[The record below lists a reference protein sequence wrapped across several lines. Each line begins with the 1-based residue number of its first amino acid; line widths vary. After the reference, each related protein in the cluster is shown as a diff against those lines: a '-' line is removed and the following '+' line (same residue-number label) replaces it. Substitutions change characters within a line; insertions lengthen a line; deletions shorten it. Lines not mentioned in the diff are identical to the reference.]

1 MADQTSFIQGRTG
14 VGALLQEN
22 FAKGVVKWF
31 GLQDPLAALFKRA
44 SSTKYKLSGKKLV
57 ITAESQF
64 AGGGMATSGYL
75 PAHQEVAPVTL
86 ETTPARRY
94 VRSAVDNFIAALTK
108 GPGAAE
114 DYMAR
119 LNRQH
124 LERFEEMERRHTHGS
139 SSGTVC
145 VASSRTSAT
154 VIVMK
159 DGYGYVGQPPLAHLR
174 KGMWLTALDASNSY
188 AVLKAA
194 IISDINFT
202 TNTVTFATAIDD
214 GTTVVAAGDLFVF
227 STTPTTTESWFETE
241 RGKAPLG
248 VLDIAD
254 PKASNS
260 SYLGLTESSEPLV
273 KPLRRTS
280 TSFDDMEFTAFTRE
294 LAAKST
300 SPVTPDSHTMST
312 QEGILVALAAAL
324 TSAGNAQF
332 IQQKGKTLQGG
343 WDTVRVAGHD
353 FLTSPYHIF
362 DTIFAWPM
370 EDIHRVHLG
379 PEFED
384 EDSDGSIYAR
394 LPNYDGRE
402 WYGKDYMQ
410 LFADRRNRI
419 GALTAIPNA
428 NASRYTNTP
437 T

>member
-1 MADQTSFIQGRTG
+1 MADQTAFVQGRTG

-22 FAKGVVKWF
+22 FAKGIVKWF
-31 GLQDPLAALFKRA
+31 GLQDPLAALFRKA
-44 SSTKYKLSGKKLV
+44 SGSKYKLSGKKLV

-64 AGGGMATSGYL
+64 AGGAMATSGWL
-75 PAHQEVAPVTL
+75 PAHQEVAPITL

-139 SSGTVC
+139 STGTVC
-145 VASSRTSAT
+145 TVSSRTSAT
-154 VIVMK
+154 VIVVK

-174 KGMWLTALDASNSY
+174 KGMWVTSLDASNSF

-194 IISDINFT
+194 VISSINFT
-202 TNTVTFATAIDD
+202 TNTITFATAIDD
-214 GTTVVAAGDLFVF
+214 GTTVVVAGDPLVF
-227 STTPTTTESWFETE
+227 STTPTTTETWFETE

-254 PKASNS
+254 PKAANS
-260 SYLGLTESSEPLV
+260 SYLGVVEADEPLV

-280 TSFDDMEFTAFTRE
+280 TSFDDMEFKRFVLE
-294 LAAKST
+294 LESKST
-300 SPVTPDSHTMST
+300 SPVTPDTHTMST
-312 QEGILVALAAAL
+312 QGGIVVALAEAL
-324 TSAGNAQF
+324 TAAGNAQF
-332 IQQKGKTLQGG
+332 VQEKGKTLMGG
-343 WDTVRVAGHD
+343 WKTVKVAGHD
-353 FLTSPYHIF
+353 FIESPYHIF

-370 EDIHRVHLG
+370 EDLHRVHLG

-384 EDSDGSIYAR
+384 EDSDGSVYSR

-410 LFADRRNRI
+410 MFADRRNRI
-419 GALTAIPNA
+419 GALTAIPNT
-428 NASRYTNTP
+428 NATRYTNTP

>member
-1 MADQTSFIQGRTG
+1 MADQTAFIQGRTG

-22 FAKGVVKWF
+22 FAKGVKSWF
-31 GLQDPLAALFKRA
+31 GLQDPMAALFKRA
-44 SSTKYKLSGKKLV
+44 GSGKYTISGKKLV
-57 ITAESQF
+57 ITADSKR

-94 VRSAVDNFIAALTK
+94 VRSAIDNFIAAVGK

-114 DYMAR
+114 DYLAR

-124 LERFEEMERRHTHGS
+124 LERFEEMERRHVQGS
-139 SSGTVC
+139 SAGTIC
-145 VASSRTSAT
+145 VVSSRTSAT
-154 VIVMK
+154 VIVVK
-159 DGYGYVGQPPLAHLR
+159 DGNGYVGQPPLAYLEA
-174 KGMWLTALDASNSY
+174 GMWLTSLDASNSF

-194 IISDINFT
+194 VISSIDYA
-202 TNTVTFATAIDD
+202 TNTITFATGIDD
-214 GTTVVAAGDLFVF
+214 GTTVVAAGDLLVF

-248 VLDIAD
+248 ALDIID

-260 SYLGLTESSEPLV
+260 SYLGLAEITNPRI

-280 TSFDDMEFTAFTRE
+280 VSFDDMEFVAFLRE
-294 LAAKST
+294 LSAHGT
-300 SPVTPDSHTMST
+300 SPVTDSTHTFTT
-312 QEGILVALAAAL
+312 QPGIVIALAAAL
-324 TSAGNAQF
+324 TAAGTTQF
-332 IQQKGKTLQGG
+332 QQQKGKTLNGG
-343 WDTVRVAGHD
+343 WETVKINGMD
-353 FLTSPYHIF
+353 FIESPDHTF
-362 DTIFAWPM
+362 DTIYAWCM
-370 EDIHRVHLG
+370 EDLYRVHLG

-384 EDSDGSIYAR
+384 DDSDGSIYAR

-410 LFADRRNRI
+410 QFADRRNRL

-428 NASRYTNTP
+428 NATRYTNYP
-437 T
+437 